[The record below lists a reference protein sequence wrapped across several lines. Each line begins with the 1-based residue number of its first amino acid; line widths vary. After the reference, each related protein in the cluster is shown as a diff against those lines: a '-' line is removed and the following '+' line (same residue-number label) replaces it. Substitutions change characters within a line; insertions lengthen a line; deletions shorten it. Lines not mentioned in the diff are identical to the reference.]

1 MFRHR
6 WLHTSWVPRRT
17 TARRL
22 LSPSLPRLAC
32 LAAAGAIVAC
42 ASGAGSPRENAGTS
56 TTSAPQRSR
65 TQITAAEIRATNA
78 TTLYEVV
85 ERLHP
90 EWLSSRGPKTLGG
103 GTGQMPTG
111 VQVYIDT
118 QAAGTVDVLR
128 QFPLTSA
135 ALMKYYSAADAQ
147 TRFGLGNLNG
157 VIQIIQVVSGPP

>member
-1 MFRHR
+1 MLRQTL
-6 WLHTSWVPRRT
+6 LHPTRA
-17 TARRL
+17 ARSKATRL
-22 LSPSLPRLAC
+22 FTPASFSRIAC
-32 LAAAGAIVAC
+32 LAATGAIVAC
-42 ASGAGSPRENAGTS
+42 ASGGSGTAS
-56 TTSAPQRSR
+56 TSGPQRSR
-65 TQITAAEIRATNA
+65 TQITAAEIKATNA

-103 GTGQMPTG
+103 ATGQIDTG

-118 QAAGTVDVLR
+118 QAAGTVEVLR
-128 QFPLTSA
+128 QFPITSA

-157 VIQIIQVVSGPP
+157 VIQIVQVVSGSP

>member
-1 MFRHR
+1 MLRHVLPR
-6 WLHTSWVPRRT
+6 ARRT
-17 TARRL
+17 PRTPTRRVFTPAS
-22 LSPSLPRLAC
+22 LSHIAYV
-32 LAAAGAIVAC
+32 AAAGAIVAC
-42 ASGAGSPRENAGTS
+42 ASGGASPETAATS
-56 TTSAPQRSR
+56 SGGAPQRSR
-65 TQITAAEIRATNA
+65 TQITAAEIRSTNA

-103 GTGQMPTG
+103 SASRIDTG

-118 QAAGTVDVLR
+118 QPAGTADVLR
-128 QFPLTSA
+128 QFPMTSV

-157 VIQIIQVVSGPP
+157 VIQIIQVVSGSP

>member
-1 MFRHR
+1 MLRQTL
-6 WLHTSWVPRRT
+6 LHTTRAARPRT
-17 TARRL
+17 TQ
-22 LSPSLPRLAC
+22 RLAIPGFSRLAH
-32 LAAAGAIVAC
+32 LAAAGALLAC
-42 ASGAGSPRENAGTS
+42 ASGGSGPGSTS
-56 TTSAPQRSR
+56 GPQRSR
-65 TQITAAEIRATNA
+65 TQITAAEIKATNA

-103 GTGQMPTG
+103 ATGQIDTG

-128 QFPLTSA
+128 QFPITSA

-157 VIQIIQVVSGPP
+157 VIQIVQVVSGSP